1 MRHCLAA
8 GSPGIMTETGIWQFR
23 ISNRHWLEAEQGL
36 AAIQLAD
43 DISEQRLKGF

>member
-1 MRHCLAA
+1 
-8 GSPGIMTETGIWQFR
+8 MTEKGVWQFR
-23 ISNRHWLEAEQGL
+23 ISNRHWRAAEQGL

>member
-8 GSPGIMTETGIWQFR
+8 GSPGIMTETSVWQFK